1 MTLSH
6 RACRYA
12 LLGLVLLSGP
22 LHLSAAEPAQ
32 NPPSDRERLLH
43 GKTASQ
49 IEAMLADDDP
59 AKRREA
65 ILMLK
70 DTGSAAIPVYI
81 WAFSNDE
88 DPGVKLAAIKAL
100 IPLGAATEP
109 AAIPLVDLLAI
120 EPLPSIQKQ
129 IIYVLGVM
137 GPYATEAVPILK
149 RLQKEA
155 SLPVRV
161 NASQALD
168 HILNSVPKD

>member
-12 LLGLVLLSGP
+12 LLGLLLLSGP

-100 IPLGAATEP
+100 IPLG
-109 AAIPLVDLLAI
+109 